1 MRKFIHVDMD
11 AFYVSVEIR
20 DNPALANMPVA
31 VGGKS
36 NQRGVLSTCNYIA
49 RSFGVRSAMPTSMAK
64 RLCND
69 LIIVPGRMSVYQDVS
84 TQIREIFSRY
94 TTLVEPLSLDE
105 AYLDVTDVEQ
115 FNGSATLIAQDI
127 RKHIHLELGLTAS
140 AGIAPLKYIAKIA
153 SDMNKPNGQYLV
165 KPEQIISFIEQL
177 PLNKIPGVGKVTFA
191 KLQALGLYTGQD
203 IRNTNQAE
211 LVQRFGKFGL
221 SLWRKCQGID
231 KRGVEISRIRKSVA
245 VERTFSENL
254 TTLEELTVYL
264 LKNLV
269 PALQDRAAKHIVTRE
284 IDKIGVK
291 IKFADFRQTTKE
303 HKCSD
308 INKAVLVN
316 LLREAWERRN
326 GKDARLLG
334 VFIGFCDTPTDTQH
348 EQLSFDYNDKNGS
361 KHIIFE
367 KKA

>member
-20 DNPALANMPVA
+20 DKPSLANQPVA

-49 RSFGVRSAMPTSMAK
+49 REFGVRSAMPTVTAK
-64 RLCND
+64 RLCPD
-69 LIIVPGRMSVYQDVS
+69 LIIVPGRMMVYQDVS
-84 TQIREIFSRY
+84 AQIREILSRY
-94 TTLVEPLSLDE
+94 TDLVEPLSLDE
-105 AYLDVTDVEQ
+105 AYLDVTDCKM
-115 FNGSATLIAQDI
+115 FDGSATLIAQDI
-127 RKHIHLELGLTAS
+127 RKKIHNELGLTAS
-140 AGIAPLKYIAKIA
+140 AGIAPLKFIAKIA

-165 KPEQIISFIEQL
+165 RPNQIIPFIEQL

-191 KLQALGLYTGQD
+191 KLKGLDLTTGKD
-203 IRNTNQAE
+203 IRNAKQTE

-231 KRGVEISRIRKSVA
+231 KRGVETSRIRKSVA

-254 TTLEELTVYL
+254 KTLDAMKIYL
-264 LKNLV
+264 IQNLV
-269 PALQDRAAKHIVTRE
+269 PSLKERAAKHIDTRK
-284 IDKIGVK
+284 IDKVGVK

-308 INKAVLVN
+308 INEAVLLE
-316 LLREAWERRN
+316 LLTQAWERRN

-334 VFIGFCDTPTDTQH
+334 IFIGFCDTETGREA
-348 EQLSFDYNDKNGS
+348 EQLALD
-361 KHIIFE
+361 FE
-367 KKA
+367 YEETWIKTV